1 MTLDLG
7 RDIISGA
14 LFAGSAFFFIAGS
27 VGLMRFPDVYSRLHA
42 LTKADNLGVGL
53 LVAGLAVRADSW
65 VMVLKLLLIWHLVL
79 LASATACHIFA
90 KAAMDSGIAPWTRD
104 AA

>member
-14 LFAGSAFFFIAGS
+14 LFVGSAFFFIAGS

-65 VMVLKLLLIWHLVL
+65 AWRSSTLRSW
-79 LASATACHIFA
+79 SATRRGRVASRFH
-90 KAAMDSGIAPWTRD
+90 SLEQPRHSVW
-104 AA
+104 